1 MSLLPELTERRKTTT
16 YLNNSTMSYIED
28 NFNEKPVIVI
38 DEKPDVV
45 PGQTEGEVPVMIIE
59 NDNDTGWADKLSHV
73 GSEGTDTLVKA
84 MINIMLI
91 NVFKEKVSRK
101 FGDFRIHCMMDEIGK
116 LHPQNIKGI
125 LDFANARNILL
136 INSSPTTYNVS
147 DYRYTYLLQKDG
159 KSKTIVHP
167 LISQK

>member
-59 NDNDTGWADKLSHV
+59 NDNDSDENNT
-73 GSEGTDTLVKA
+73 
-84 MINIMLI
+84 INITTTKNMRWLWMLG
-91 NVFKEKVSRK
+91 S
-101 FGDFRIHCMMDEIGK
+101 
-116 LHPQNIKGI
+116 I
-125 LDFANARNILL
+125 LVAI
-136 INSSPTTYNVS
+136 IT
-147 DYRYTYLLQKDG
+147 
-159 KSKTIVHP
+159 TIV
-167 LISQK
+167 LALGYKYYRSTCVREISGEHKEATEPRKSCYTRGDNDKRLYTWRRYEHLRAARTESRDFILTARFY

>member
-59 NDNDTGWADKLSHV
+59 NDNEENNTINITTTKNMRWLWMLGSILVAIITTIVLALGYKYYRTYINIGVPVSVKSAENIKKLQSPASHV
-73 GSEGTDTLVKA
+73 TPEVIMTSDSILGVG
-84 MINIMLI
+84 MNIYEL
-91 NVFKEKVSRK
+91 R
-101 FGDFRIHCMMDEIGK
+101 
-116 LHPQNIKGI
+116 
-125 LDFANARNILL
+125 
-136 INSSPTTYNVS
+136 
-147 DYRYTYLLQKDG
+147 
-159 KSKTIVHP
+159 
-167 LISQK
+167 